1 MPAELSPKLLELIVD
16 ELAGD
21 KSALSACALAS
32 SVLRRRARDHLFS
45 AMMVH
50 SLARA
55 TALAHF
61 LDADTALGASVMVL
75 HAWDGRPGQ
84 AWMDGPGQV
93 GLRALLQR
101 LPHLATLNLLSIR
114 KNTFAHESDVGVLV
128 AALPASLRA
137 LGFFQCDF
145 KSHEGPV
152 ALITAAPRLR
162 SLTVNLCEWPKSV
175 AAQEH
180 GAYTPVVQLEV
191 LNLFSDMWGE
201 TETNRPWLSVI
212 STRRLVSLE
221 LHLYDTNDIPFWQAR
236 IDQAASTMRKLVL
249 MYYNHCTS
257 ASRFSTSVR
266 NSLIMQLHSA
276 QNLDLSSLTELR
288 ELVVVSTQ
296 ISRQEP
302 DLPLPLL
309 RALETTSSP
318 SLERATLMIEFP
330 SPNVLAAVDWST
342 MRVTCAAVRARSPR
356 LCVVFALH
364 YDPNMR
370 CTPDDRVVRLT
381 ECERIISEAIVAHG
395 MEKMLSVEWM
405 RVG

>member
-1 MPAELSPKLLELIVD
+1 
-16 ELAGD
+16 
-21 KSALSACALAS
+21 
-32 SVLRRRARDHLFS
+32 
-45 AMMVH
+45 
-50 SLARA
+50 
-55 TALAHF
+55 
-61 LDADTALGASVMVL
+61 
-75 HAWDGRPGQ
+75 
-84 AWMDGPGQV
+84 
-93 GLRALLQR
+93 
-101 LPHLATLNLLSIR
+101 
-114 KNTFAHESDVGVLV
+114 
-128 AALPASLRA
+128 
-137 LGFFQCDF
+137 
-145 KSHEGPV
+145 
-152 ALITAAPRLR
+152 
-162 SLTVNLCEWPKSV
+162 
-175 AAQEH
+175 
-180 GAYTPVVQLEV
+180 VVQLEV

-405 RVG
+405 RLG